1 MDKEL
6 VIIGNGFDLS
16 CGLKSSYNDFFSVRY
31 QEFDRS
37 NFKGNFAEIIKFRIK
52 IDEIS
57 NLILIETNELNSL
70 KQNIYLSQLADMYT
84 SKISQLEQEIQNK
97 NKELDNVK
105 RDLYSSINQMIFSEE
120 LTFWDYVFMF
130 KSNVNNEDILWC
142 NIEAEILSV
151 LNDLLASFQDI
162 SVNESLDYLLYRNHL
177 SILLFA
183 YLRSNKFSNIFD
195 DKIKCETLLLKYKCS
210 NLYEFL
216 LIELNNFEVGFNS
229 YIRENI
235 AQNKQSYGDKA
246 NRLFRNIFS
255 QNTEVYLLNFN
266 YTDPLNYLNNHSVY
280 HTNNVHGD
288 IYSSEVIFGIDGF
301 SELDDNLK
309 IFTKTNRV
317 ISMPHKE
324 IESIPVKEITKNISF
339 FGHSLS
345 EADYSYFLSVFDYYD
360 IYNSDIKLTFFYKNF
375 CSTAK
380 KEMIK
385 NISDLMKRYG
395 ESFDNHAKGKNL
407 MHKLL
412 LEKRLAVR
420 KIN

>member
-16 CGLKSSYNDFFSVRY
+16 CGLKSRYSDFFSVRY
-31 QEFDRS
+31 SGFDRNTFRE
-37 NFKGNFAEIIKFRIK
+37 NFFK
-52 IDEIS
+52 ITLLRNKLNEIS
-57 NLILIETNELNSL
+57 NIINVDSQKLLNLQSGSSL
-70 KQNIYLSQLADMYT
+70 SSMVEEYT
-84 SKISQLEQEIQNK
+84 SQIPEVELEIQKNK
-97 NKELDNVK
+97 KELDDMK
-105 RDLYSSINQMIFSEE
+105 RDLHSSINQMIFSEE

-151 LNDLLASFQDI
+151 LNDLLVSFQDI
-162 SVNESLDYLLYRNHL
+162 SANESLDYLLYRNHL
-177 SILLFA
+177 SILLFV
-183 YLRSNKFSNIFD
+183 YLKSNKFSSVFD
-195 DKIKCETLLLKYKCS
+195 DKIECETLLLKYECS

-216 LIELNNFEVGFNS
+216 LIELNNFEAGFNS
-229 YIRENI
+229 YIIGNI
-235 AQNKQSYGDKA
+235 VQNEQNYADKA
-246 NRLFRNIFS
+246 NRLFRSIFS

-266 YTDPLNYLNNHSVY
+266 YTDPLTYLNKHNVY
-280 HTNNVHGD
+280 HANNVHGD

-324 IESIPVKEITKNISF
+324 NESIPVKEITKNISF

-345 EADYSYFLSVFDYYD
+345 EADYSYFLSIFDYYD

-420 KIN
+420 EID